1 MVYLPIIGDFLTDQI
16 DRDSISRA
24 LRAFLARYRLEPIK
38 SGPLIL
44 EGEYHQTFRMFTSGD
59 ELLQLQYRRQE
70 HDHLVALLQNSYPN
84 KLDRIT
90 VSNTILDTCQR
101 WIENDCE
108 ISDDDAVREATDL
121 LISAAS
127 ESISSYHVLV
137 PLQGL
142 QIEVDKPFPL
152 AGSVLWKNS
161 SNSDMQL
168 ATNRLQDKV
177 GKHEI
182 YNVFIKAPSYL
193 ECKTTA
199 QHKRAIDNAVVL
211 SEQALD
217 VLRLYVA
224 SFYFDRF
231 REPSTQ
237 QHIGIAGTIE
247 PGDRINALI
256 LNPTMPY
263 TEQIPGSSFHKIHF
277 MDYVLT
283 EKAAQ
288 AISMCHL
295 SRVNTLISG
304 AQEKDKDHIARRLL
318 RAVSWFAKATTASS
332 IADAFLMF
340 CIAIE
345 GLLSEGR
352 TSKEIYSSWL
362 ASLICKEEGV
372 NISPLGGYLSSEFAA
387 NLSKASSLT
396 SRFQIVNERCLQLFN
411 YRNLIAHGSV
421 MDEEVNASTLLDI
434 ETIARNGILAFVQ
447 GGWSCLNEFKN
458 WFDQSTWVEFSP
470 HSSLGAI

>member
-1 MVYLPIIGDFLTDQI
+1 MTDQI
-16 DRDSISRA
+16 DRDSINRA
-24 LRAFLARYRLEPIK
+24 LTAFLAKYLLEPIK

-84 KLDRIT
+84 ELDRGT
-90 VSNTILDTCQR
+90 VSKTILDTCQH
-101 WIENDCE
+101 WIENDYE
-108 ISDDDAVREATDL
+108 ISNQDAIREATDS
-121 LISAAS
+121 LILETSA
-127 ESISSYHVLV
+127 SISSYHVLV

-142 QIEVDKPFPL
+142 QVEVDKPFPL
-152 AGSVLWKNS
+152 AGSILWKNS

-168 ATNRLQDKV
+168 ATDRLQDRV
-177 GKHEI
+177 GKHDI
-182 YNVFIKAPSYL
+182 YNVFIEAPSYL
-193 ECKTTA
+193 ECETMA

-217 VLRLYVA
+217 VLRLYVG

-231 REPSTQ
+231 RQPSMQ
-237 QHIGIAGTIE
+237 QHIEIAGTIK
-247 PGDRINALI
+247 PGDRSNVLI
-256 LNPTMPY
+256 LNPKMPY
-263 TEQIPGSSFHKIHF
+263 AEQIPGSSFQTIHF

-283 EKAAQ
+283 EKIAQ
-288 AISMCHL
+288 AISKCHL
-295 SRVNTLISG
+295 SRVNTLIKG
-304 AQEKDKDHIARRLL
+304 AQVRNKDHIARRLL
-318 RAVSWFAKATTASS
+318 RAVNWFAKATTASS
-332 IADAFLMF
+332 VADAFLMF
-340 CIAIE
+340 SIAIE

-352 TSKEIYSSWL
+352 TRKEVYSSWL
-362 ASLICKEEGV
+362 ASLICMQEGV
-372 NISPLGGYLSSEFAA
+372 NISPMGGHLSSEFAA

-396 SRFQIVNERCLQLFN
+396 RRFQIVNERCLQLFK

-458 WFDQSTWVEFSP
+458 WFDQSTWIEFSP
-470 HSSLGAI
+470 HT